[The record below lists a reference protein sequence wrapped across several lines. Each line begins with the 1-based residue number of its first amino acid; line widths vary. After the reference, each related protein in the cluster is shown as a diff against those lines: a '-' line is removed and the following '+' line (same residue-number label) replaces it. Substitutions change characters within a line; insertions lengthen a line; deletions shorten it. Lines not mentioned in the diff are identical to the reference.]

1 MIMAIRW
8 FLHLAILRPIVFG
21 LFGVNLYHRAHL
33 PDAGPAIVVANHNSH
48 LDTLVLMAMF
58 PLRLQEFLRPV
69 AASDYFLRN
78 RCLAWIAL
86 NLLGII
92 PLKRGGYCRNDGDPL
107 AGCVAALDRNEILIV
122 YPEGSRGEPERRAVL
137 KTGIAHLSRRRPE
150 VPVVPVFLH
159 GVGKVLP
166 RGAMIPVPFICDATV
181 GRAITWTED
190 RVSFMAALET
200 EMTSLAGEK
209 KGPAMGAMSS

>member
-1 MIMAIRW
+1 MNPAVHW

-21 LFGVNLYHRAHL
+21 LFGVNLHHRGRL
-33 PDAGPAIVVANHNSH
+33 PISGPAIVVANHNSH

-58 PLRLQEFLRPV
+58 PLRLQKRLRPL
-69 AASDYFLRN
+69 AAGDYFLRN
-78 RCLAWIAL
+78 PWLAWISL

-92 PLKRGGYCRNDGDPL
+92 PIKRGGYCRKDGDPL
-107 AGCVAALDRNEILIV
+107 AGCVTALDRNEILIL

-159 GVGKVLP
+159 GVGRALP
-166 RGAMIPVPFICDATV
+166 KGARLPIPFIFDAIV
-181 GRAITWTED
+181 GRAMTWTKD
-190 RVSFMAALET
+190 RASFMAALET
-200 EMTSLAGEK
+200 AMTTLAGEK
-209 KGPAMGAMSS
+209 MTPRP